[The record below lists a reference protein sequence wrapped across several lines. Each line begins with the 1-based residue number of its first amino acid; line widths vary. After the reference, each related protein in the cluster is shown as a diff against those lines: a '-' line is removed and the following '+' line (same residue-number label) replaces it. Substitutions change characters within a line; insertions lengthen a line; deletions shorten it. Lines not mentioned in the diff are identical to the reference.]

1 MKCYFCNKIWLTPFL
16 IIAAAASFCV
26 FLSSPNHL
34 WLVLALTV
42 AALAVWSFW
51 HTQRGSN
58 TNLLSVLVRQEI
70 ERSCKT
76 SPKSF
81 FTRWIEQIYTP
92 SWKSLITVLVP
103 ILVLSGLSHTPDS
116 WWPHFGLSLGALDFK
131 ESNHYQNLIAVLA
144 GVGAIIFA
152 LIIFVAES
160 VRDDE
165 TKDRARVYLR
175 ESMLFP
181 LTVGEILVFLNFI
194 WFDVNAWSA
203 VLVFLVGIFTIISLW
218 RLVNILL
225 SKVLF
230 YEKRMR
236 LLKDRIEQSIDL
248 GMNERYAD
256 NLLIQRLGENKIE
269 LTYNPFLMSDEEETH
284 HAFSADTAGVVKDIR
299 LDKLDEFAKLAE
311 SEANKNGFSF
321 YKDKPRPPTLSAGD
335 PASTPSS
342 SATRNYTTVRQFLVK
357 KYADRVEFK
366 DRDESGNMIL
376 LAVEKRSVTDKGV
389 LKKLQKLAQEAFI
402 IGKEDNFSEE
412 VNLELAGLKDQ
423 FITAIVE
430 KKLGKIDDLRKTY
443 LSLSES
449 FLEMITRCGGGFS
462 YDQAKQ
468 ERGNLFGGQLNIGWL
483 EDSIQ
488 DIVEK
493 AVESRD
499 REIISTVIYLP
510 MAIATRAIKY
520 GDQYLYQVF
529 VRFPSR
535 VYWLAT
541 TTEGLAPSLREFMID
556 RSWRHLKEITDYYIE
571 NQLTR
576 KIGDAKKLTEYA
588 DFSIPVF
595 QTFQDLIKTAFDKRD
610 RDSFKEFLSQLNT
623 LYRHLIRDQEFSRYS
638 EYDLESARTDEEK
651 KILQEKLDLQKARQD
666 ATEKIQ
672 RRKQQLVFGMATWI
686 FEMVRLHQNDT
697 ELRAYYNDIKNYL
710 PHEIKELTTLYS
722 SARDFDVE
730 RFWNWDNWE
739 LIPDGEVHTIDFNSK
754 LDRLYA
760 VNALTL
766 LRGVT
771 SDNVDTI
778 ELPHN
783 RDLAFLAEQRDGA
796 LWKLLTDIETSPTN
810 WEFILDTVALSKT
823 GILKTL
829 LTKAKDA
836 QEKDEE
842 ERVKRTDIDPEKL
855 AEFKKSFLDAFHDG
869 SVIRSI
875 ITRAGTYV
883 DRTDTA
889 NAEVKAY
896 GYNQL
901 DEKAAFIKNWHVH
914 YAGWGENY
922 GNGMASSESQIIF
935 RDILEG
941 LETKET
947 IPKNDI
953 VPAVERAILTLDDE
967 NLIVI
972 ESLDHMFE
980 YDGGIRRSEAFIPRW
995 DHRNRPKSSFD
1006 EDRWCDGYFKIGEKY
1021 VPIFR
1026 VFTNDADVKN
1036 FLVVTSLKEL
1046 GELVQYAPTNDTQD
1060 KTHREEIFELKV
1072 TDLNKDDAARAKLIS
1087 QDPAWLR
1094 EYADKEG
1101 YLRRRVLINIYE
1113 KVQFVFK
1120 NKAAAIKL
1128 FVSDLPLQEEG

>member
-1 MKCYFCNKIWLTPFL
+1 MKCYFCHKIWFASLLTIL
-16 IIAAAASFCV
+16 AVVSLYV
-26 FLSSPNHL
+26 FLAGHNYL
-34 WLVLALTV
+34 WLVLALV
-42 AALAVWSFW
+42 EVALAAWSFW
-51 HTQRGSN
+51 YRRRAGN
-58 TNLLSVLVRQEI
+58 LNLLSVLVRQEI

-81 FTRWIEQIYTP
+81 FAQWIEQIYTP
-92 SWKSLITVLVP
+92 SWRSLVTVLIP
-103 ILVLSGLSHTPDS
+103 ILILSGLSHTPNA
-116 WWPHFGLSLGALDFK
+116 WWPHWGLSLGALNFK
-131 ESNHYQNLIAVLA
+131 DSNHYQNLIAVLA

-160 VRDDE
+160 LRDDE
-165 TKDRARVYLR
+165 TKDRARVLLR

-181 LTVGEILVFLNFI
+181 LTVAEILVFLNFL

-203 VLVFLVGIFTIISLW
+203 VLVFLVAISTIFCLW

-230 YEKRMR
+230 YEKRLR

-256 NLLIQRLGENKIE
+256 NLLIQRLGESKIE
-269 LTYNPFLMSDEEETH
+269 LSYNPFLMSDEEETH
-284 HAFSADTAGVVKDIR
+284 HSFSADTAGVIKDIR

-321 YKDKPRPPTLSAGD
+321 YKDKPRPPDLSAGD
-335 PASTPSS
+335 PATTPSS

-366 DRDESGNMIL
+366 DRGESGNMVL
-376 LAVEKRSVTDKGV
+376 LAVEKRSVTDKSV
-389 LKKLQKLAQEAFI
+389 LKKLQKLAQEAFV
-402 IGKEDNFSEE
+402 IGKNDNFSEE
-412 VNLELAGLKDQ
+412 INLELAGLKDQ
-423 FITAIVE
+423 FIAAIVE
-430 KKLGKIDDLRKTY
+430 KKLGKIDELRKTY

-493 AVESRD
+493 AIESRD

-535 VYWLAT
+535 VYWLAK
-541 TTEGLAPSLREFMID
+541 TTEGLESSLRDFMID

-576 KIGDAKKLTEYA
+576 KIGDAKKLAEHA

-610 RDSFKEFLSQLNT
+610 RDSFKEFLSQLST
-623 LYRHLIRDQEFSRYS
+623 LYRHLIRDQEFSRYND
-638 EYDLESARTDEEK
+638 YDLESARTDEER

-666 ATEKIQ
+666 AAEKIQ
-672 RRKQQLVFGMATWI
+672 RRKQQLVFGMAAWI
-686 FEMVRLHQNDT
+686 FEMVRLRQDDMD
-697 ELRAYYNDIKNYL
+697 LRAYYDDIKTYL
-710 PHEIKELTTLYS
+710 PHEIKELTALYS

-730 RFWNWDNWE
+730 RFWNWNNWE

-754 LDRLYA
+754 LDRLY
-760 VNALTL
+760 VVSALHL
-766 LRGVT
+766 LRGIT
-771 SDNVDTI
+771 TENVGTI

-796 LWKLLTDIETSPTN
+796 LWKMLTDIETTPAN
-810 WEFILDTVALSKT
+810 WEFALDTVELPKAS
-823 GILKTL
+823 ILKTL
-829 LTKAKDA
+829 LTKAKEA

-842 ERVKRTDIDPEKL
+842 DRVRQTDIDPEKL
-855 AEFKKSFLDAFHDG
+855 AEFKKSLLDAFRDG
-869 SVIRSI
+869 SIIRSI
-875 ITRAGTYV
+875 ITRVGTYI

-914 YAGWGENY
+914 YSGWGENY

-941 LETKET
+941 LETKKI

-953 VPAVERAILTLDDE
+953 VPAIEKAVTALGAED
-967 NLIVI
+967 LIVI

-980 YDGGIRRSEAFIPRW
+980 YDGGIRKSEAFIPRW
-995 DHRNRPKSSFD
+995 DHRDRPKFPFD

-1021 VPIFR
+1021 IPVFR
-1026 VFTNDADVKN
+1026 VFTRDEDVKN
-1036 FLVVTSLKEL
+1036 FLVVASLKEL
-1046 GELVQYAPTNDTQD
+1046 GELVQYSPTDDPQD
-1060 KTHREEIFELKV
+1060 KTHREGIFELKV
-1072 TDLNKDDAARAKLIS
+1072 IDLNSDDVARSKLIS
-1087 QDPAWLR
+1087 QDPLWLR
-1094 EYADKEG
+1094 EHQNKEG
-1101 YLRRRVLINIYE
+1101 YLRRKVLINVYE
-1113 KVQFVFK
+1113 RVQFVFK
-1120 NKAAAIKL
+1120 NKAAAVKL
-1128 FVSDLPLQEEG
+1128 FVSDIPTQEE